1 MIAETLNIFSIK
13 NPDTDRSCKIYRT
26 LTQEQI
32 LKFMTKIAS
41 SVCQISSLLFS
52 LSKNVWSI
60 LLPAFSVLET
70 LIVLPLGGFEISGR
84 ADVENP

>member
-32 LKFMTKIAS
+32 LKFMTKIVSNVARSIHFFFS
-41 SVCQISSLLFS
+41 SQQ
-52 LSKNVWSI
+52 NVWSI
-60 LLPAFSVLET
+60 LLPDFEILEI
-70 LIVLPLGGFEISGR
+70 LVDIVLY
-84 ADVENP
+84 V

>member
-32 LKFMTKIAS
+32 LKFMTKIVSGVARS
-41 SVCQISSLLFS
+41 IHFFF
-52 LSKNVWSI
+52 LSQQNVWSI
-60 LLPAFSVLET
+60 LLPDFEILEI
-70 LIVLPLGGFEISGR
+70 LVDIVLYVYCATSWRI
-84 ADVENP
+84 